1 MENLLFFFLKPIYD
15 FIWCNIIN
23 IHGRILYF
31 IYFFKKRKQE
41 YISLDGNDKRLI
53 THPNLLDLAY
63 KIRTNLSSKDIN
75 ELKNNQI
82 KDISIKQDLK
92 NINESN
98 SGKNLYK
105 ISLLELIDPSLKKEI
120 VYFGMSDLM
129 ISTAAKYLKVFP
141 ILAKITL
148 YLNFPTDTNK
158 EARGA
163 MLWHKDDFG
172 YKSLDLFSIIS
183 DVDNS
188 NGPLYTLKKKIKLG
202 VLEREF
208 HKKNKI
214 LH

>member
-1 MENLLFFFLKPIYD
+1 MNYLKKFKKKIFLKNLLFFFLKPIYD

-82 KDISIKQDLK
+82 KDISIKQDLR

-172 YKSLDLFSIIS
+172 YK
-183 DVDNS
+183 V
-188 NGPLYTLKKKIKLG
+188 
-202 VLEREF
+202 
-208 HKKNKI
+208 
-214 LH
+214 